1 MRKLFKFKIE
11 FIRKNPILSSY
22 ISFVKGVL
30 ITLILCSLLSSCGT
44 YQIHSV
50 RKQPEIKSILAITSA
65 GDTIQVSTDYLYREF
80 NQNPYNYS
88 NWRFYWDNSWYWGNG
103 WYNLYDPY
111 WRLRINRYNPY
122 NLNPRIRVPRKVEVP
137 QRYRPVPNRPNRV
150 ESATPRGSRT
160 PQIQPN
166 RGRTNQ
172 QPRTPQYNRPTR
184 TQTTPNVQQRTNV
197 GRGNTKQN
205 IKQ

>member
-1 MRKLFKFKIE
+1 MRY
-11 FIRKNPILSSY
+11 IL
-22 ISFVKGVL
+22 ILLAL
-30 ITLILCSLLSSCGT
+30 ITLNSCGT
-44 YQIHSV
+44 YQLHSV

-122 NLNPRIRVPRKVEVP
+122 NINPRIRVPQKVEVP
-137 QRYRPVPNRPNRV
+137 QRYRPVPNRPNSV
-150 ESATPRGSRT
+150 ESATPRGSNINRGRSNQPTRT
-160 PQIQPN
+160 PQI
-166 RGRTNQ
+166 
-172 QPRTPQYNRPTR
+172 NRPTR
-184 TQTTPNVQQRTNV
+184 TQTTPNVQQRVNV

>member
-1 MRKLFKFKIE
+1 MRY
-11 FIRKNPILSSY
+11 IL
-22 ISFVKGVL
+22 ILLTL
-30 ITLILCSLLSSCGT
+30 ITLTSCGT
-44 YQIHSV
+44 YQLHSV

-80 NQNPYNYS
+80 RDTPGTYS

-122 NLNPRIRVPRKVEVP
+122 NLNPRIRVPKKVEVP
-137 QRYRPVPNRPNRV
+137 QRYRPRPNTPNRV
-150 ESATPRGSRT
+150 ESATPRGSNSNSPRV
-160 PQIQPN
+160 QPN
-166 RGRTNQ
+166 RGRNNA
-172 QPRTPQYNRPTR
+172 PIINRPPQRPTR

-197 GRGNTKQN
+197 GRKP